1 MVVSVLGVNTG
12 IGMLAVE
19 FTGFHSTGLPAG
31 LKSGWQ
37 LFRLLRKICDATGIM
52 EIDRVSI
59 QAVLVS

>member
-19 FTGFHSTGLPAG
+19 FTWIHSTGLPAG

-37 LFRLLRKICDATGIM
+37 LFRLLRKI
-52 EIDRVSI
+52 V
-59 QAVLVS
+59 